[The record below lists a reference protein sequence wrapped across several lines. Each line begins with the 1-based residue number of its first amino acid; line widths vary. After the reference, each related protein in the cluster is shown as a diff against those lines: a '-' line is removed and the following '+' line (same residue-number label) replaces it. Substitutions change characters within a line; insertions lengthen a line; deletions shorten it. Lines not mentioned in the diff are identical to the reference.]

1 MRLSEALASDRIEL
15 NLKSTEKRQAI
26 EDMVRVMSRSVDL
39 PSADGIL
46 ECVLEQEAI
55 ETSGVER
62 GVAIPHARCPKMEG
76 VIAALGISR
85 TGLDFESLDGEPV
98 QLVFLILASEASMA
112 SYMSVL
118 SRTARIFDREAN
130 RKRVLNASD
139 PEEIMALI
147 REQEPV

>member
-26 EDMVRVMSRSVDL
+26 EEMVRVMRGSVDL
-39 PSADGIL
+39 PNAEDIL

-62 GVAIPHARCPKMEG
+62 GVAIPHARCPKIEG
-76 VIAALGISR
+76 VTAALGISR
-85 TGLDFESLDGEPV
+85 SGLDFESLDGEPV
-98 QLVFLILASEASMA
+98 QLVFLILSSESSMA

-118 SRTARIFDREAN
+118 SRTARIFDREDN
-130 RKRVLNASD
+130 RERVLAAQD
-139 PEEIMALI
+139 AEEIMALV